1 MPDTLSSQFR
11 RGSHIVDQPHPMNL
25 SRVVNLQVKDNNAG
39 IQEPGDWPF
48 GIENTDW

>member
-25 SRVVNLQVKDNNAG
+25 SRVVNLQVKIHRRDSGAG
-39 IQEPGDWPF
+39 NWPF
-48 GIENTDW
+48 GIEETDW